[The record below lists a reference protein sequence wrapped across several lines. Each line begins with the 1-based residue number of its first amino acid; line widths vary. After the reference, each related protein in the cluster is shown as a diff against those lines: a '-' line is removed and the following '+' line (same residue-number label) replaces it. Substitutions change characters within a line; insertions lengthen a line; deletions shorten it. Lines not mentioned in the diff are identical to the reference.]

1 MEVISDVKLDDANL
15 WIPGLDGQEYSHEQW
30 ITKLACT
37 LIESGLVKDE
47 VLFVLSPICKTKVFQ
62 FSYWKFTALRI
73 FPSLCRKRQSR
84 SLPSSKNPHFQNEAR
99 CTTFLVK
106 MSFICM
112 RMKNDFHI
120 KG

>member
-15 WIPGLDGQEYSHEQW
+15 LIPGLDGQEYSHEQW

-62 FSYWKFTALRI
+62 FSYCEI
-73 FPSLCRKRQSR
+73 FG
-84 SLPSSKNPHFQNEAR
+84 
-99 CTTFLVK
+99 
-106 MSFICM
+106 I
-112 RMKNDFHI
+112 NDI
-120 KG
+120 S